1 MVELEIK
8 AIKERN
14 ARVEADK
21 AWETSAFRISTICA
35 ITYVVAAL
43 VLCVIHTHRWW
54 LNALIPTLGFYLS
67 TRSLPVIKKWWVKSR
82 YTPIDHENQ

>member
-1 MVELEIK
+1 MVEQEIK

-21 AWETSAFRISTICA
+21 AWEVSTFRISTICI
-35 ITYVVAAL
+35 ITYIVAAL

-54 LNALIPTLGFYLS
+54 LNALIPTIGFYLS
-67 TRSLPVIKKWWVKSR
+67 TRSLAIIKKWWIKSR
-82 YTPIDHENQ
+82 YQLMDHENQ